1 MANADQAV
9 NRQFRRDIVLVLVL
23 KALGLY
29 LLWSL
34 FFSAPHQVHPTPGTT
49 AQQLLGASAVSSVQ
63 TSRQVP

>member
-1 MANADQAV
+1 MGNAGQAIS
-9 NRQFRRDIVLVLVL
+9 RQFRRDIVLVLLL

-49 AQQLLGASAVSSVQ
+49 AQQLLGSSAVSSVP